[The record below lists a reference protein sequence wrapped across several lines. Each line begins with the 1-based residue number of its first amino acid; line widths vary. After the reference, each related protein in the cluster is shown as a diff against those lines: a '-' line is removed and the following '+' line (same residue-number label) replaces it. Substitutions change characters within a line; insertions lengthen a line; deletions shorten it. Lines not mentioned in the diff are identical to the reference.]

1 MLKGGDRFTKDLNN
15 IEEILK
21 GVEGNLSELEI
32 RKRNKQHL
40 LRSEDCR
47 IQVKQNHL
55 IVSELQK
62 MR

>member
-15 IEEILK
+15 IEEILQ
-21 GVEGNLSELEI
+21 GVEDNLCELEI

-47 IQVKQNHL
+47 I
-55 IVSELQK
+55 
-62 MR
+62 